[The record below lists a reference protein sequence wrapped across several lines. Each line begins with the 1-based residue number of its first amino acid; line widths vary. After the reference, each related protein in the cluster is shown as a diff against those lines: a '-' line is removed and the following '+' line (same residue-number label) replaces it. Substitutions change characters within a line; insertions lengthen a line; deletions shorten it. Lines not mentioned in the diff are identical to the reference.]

1 MDKKMKKY
9 KATAMYS
16 SSCAVIIQA
25 ESEDQAYQI
34 AKEMDGGSFTPSDD
48 DSSDWRIDRV
58 VEVDSTEEAINA
70 EEGVL

>member
-1 MDKKMKKY
+1 MDKRMKKY

-16 SSCAVIIQA
+16 SSCTVIIQA

-34 AKEMDGGSFTPSDD
+34 AKEMDGGSFNHIDH
-48 DSSDWRIDRV
+48 DSTDWRIDKV